1 MIYLAAQ
8 FAWFLLAAFAL
19 GLAMGWISHDG
30 GRLRLGGPLVLGL
43 AGAWA
48 LGGALTWTQT
58 LNGTAALWVESAL
71 LFIAVYALGCILGSV
86 ICARSSLQAAP
97 AGASPAMAPGPASA
111 WASCGAGRRAGQ
123 SETDQRHRRSER
135 GEAAGAG
142 RLAFQPDRGV
152 GRRQCRLG
160 RFLPGFSRPDR
171 ARGLGRPGAP
181 PRRRRRDRVCASRQG
196 RSRPD
201 IALRR
206 GGLSRK
212 DGAQAASR
220 SARLTSFPMRRSM
233 SLLPSTGA
241 WP

>member
-86 ICARSSLQAAP
+86 ICAWSSLQAAP
-97 AGASPAMAPGPASA
+97 AGASPAMT
-111 WASCGAGRRAGQ
+111 GAGEEQ
-123 SETDQRHRRSER
+123 I
-135 GEAAGAG
+135 
-142 RLAFQPDRGV
+142 P
-152 GRRQCRLG
+152 GRRPPG
-160 RFLPGFSRPDR
+160 LP
-171 ARGLGRPGAP
+171 A
-181 PRRRRRDRVCASRQG
+181 
-196 RSRPD
+196 
-201 IALRR
+201 
-206 GGLSRK
+206 
-212 DGAQAASR
+212 AQAAGPDDLKLISGIGAQNEARLRALGVWHFSQIAEWDDDNVAWVGSYLAFPGRIEREDWVGQARRLAAGEEAEFARRARAGLVPTSR
-220 SARLTSFPMRRSM
+220 SEEA
-233 SLLPSTGA
+233 G
-241 WP
+241 